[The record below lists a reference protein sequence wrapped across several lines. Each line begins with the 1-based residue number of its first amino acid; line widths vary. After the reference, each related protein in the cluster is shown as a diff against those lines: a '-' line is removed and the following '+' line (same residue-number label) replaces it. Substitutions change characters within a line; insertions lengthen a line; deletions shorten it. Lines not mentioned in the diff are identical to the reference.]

1 MCDITVM
8 TPSLADFNLRY
19 G

>member
-1 MCDITVM
+1 MCDITVV